1 MASKKINKSTK
12 ENKQFENEKP
22 FASLDTFLFN
32 AGIIGFIEVLKEA
45 GASEGKNKEEI
56 KNDIKDYY
64 YEGQDLYVSKK
75 FLKKSDLSQLYIDS
89 MIKKFGDKT
98 RIYKTIQ
105 YIEHI
110 INSKEIEEENF
121 KEEMNFIIGSL
132 EADGIKTSYKVLKKY
147 KIPINIEENI
157 NEVKNIIKD
166 KSYDI
171 NEIKKYLQ
179 KILNDFKNDKIKQN
193 LLMKNIIYNKIKLF
207 WKDKAFLSKNNSDK
221 DLKEVFNNSFEEP
234 LKNMI
239 EDKKEY
245 KYNCITCDTKIQRNI
260 DTTFL
265 FEVGV
270 DTNRKKSAF
279 WNCNPDSFICPLCNF
294 IYACSP
300 MGFIEIGNN
309 NLVFVNYNDSI
320 EYLIKMNASEEFKE
334 DIKYKNEKYL
344 FYNKIIQ
351 KILSIK
357 TKELN
362 SFQVITRN
370 DKHYS
375 SNIIGK
381 DALQVI
387 QTRKSDLK
395 FISSF
400 SIKTSN
406 DEYINMFE
414 ECLDNILNFRNQW
427 LLIFKVL
434 KNDNKNNRVI
444 YSVLFS
450 ILQIQIT
457 QKNIHKKGGIMKKKI
472 NLSYFAGKSG
482 DEMRKIII
490 GVNND
495 MNLSD
500 EQNKEADNKLR
511 GLVYQLIN
519 SVYTN
524 NKDIFFSNITRLYTG
539 MNIVIPTIFTN
550 IFEDD
555 EYFKEIGFAY
565 ILGLKGAYDKD
576 AYDNKENKKE
586 KGENN

>member
-1 MASKKINKSTK
+1 MASNKSIK
-12 ENKQFENEKP
+12 ENKKLSVDDNGYFKV
-22 FASLDTFLFN
+22 SLDTFLYN
-32 AGIIGFIEVLKEA
+32 AGIVGFIQVLENAKAER
-45 GASEGKNKEEI
+45 
-56 KNDIKDYY
+56 DKDYIIN
-64 YEGQDLYVSKK
+64 GQDLSISKK

-334 DIKYKNEKYL
+334 DIKSKNEKYL

-351 KILSIK
+351 IILSIK

-395 FISSF
+395 FISNF

>member
-1 MASKKINKSTK
+1 MASKKSIK
-12 ENKQFENEKP
+12 ENKKLSIDDNGYFKV
-22 FASLDTFLFN
+22 SLDTFLYN
-32 AGIIGFIEVLKEA
+32 AGIVGFIQVLENSKAER
-45 GASEGKNKEEI
+45 
-56 KNDIKDYY
+56 DKDYIIN
-64 YEGQDLYVSKK
+64 GQDLSISKK

-179 KILNDFKNDKIKQN
+179 KILNNFKNDKIKQN

-320 EYLIKMNASEEFKE
+320 EYLIKMNSSEEFKE
-334 DIKYKNEKYL
+334 NIKSKNEKYL

-351 KILSIK
+351 RILSIK

-576 AYDNKENKKE
+576 AYDNKENKNE
-586 KGENN
+586 EGENN

>member
-1 MASKKINKSTK
+1 MASKKSIK
-12 ENKQFENEKP
+12 ENKKLSIDDNGYFKV
-22 FASLDTFLFN
+22 SLDTFLYN
-32 AGIIGFIEVLKEA
+32 AGIVGFIQVLENAKAER
-45 GASEGKNKEEI
+45 
-56 KNDIKDYY
+56 DKDYIIN
-64 YEGQDLYVSKK
+64 GQDLSISKK

-334 DIKYKNEKYL
+334 DIKSKNEKYL

-351 KILSIK
+351 IILSIK

-395 FISSF
+395 FISNF